1 MTDPAGAAASSR
13 PSPQVVAGRY
23 QVLRKIGSGG
33 MGAVYLAKQI
43 GVGNQ
48 VALKFLP
55 AHLSDDAQLRRRFE
69 REAALS
75 LEVRH
80 PGAAQLLDSGVDTDG
95 QLYLAFE
102 YVEGEDLSALLDR
115 EGALSFEDATAL
127 TCKVA
132 EVLAFAHAKGVV
144 HRDIKPENIRVRR
157 DLAGLHVKV
166 LDFGI
171 ARLVDEVGTKL
182 TIDGGVAGTPR
193 YMAPEQIAAGTI
205 DARTDIYALG
215 LVLFEAVTGREA
227 FTRETTSQLMWAQ
240 LNDPVP
246 AVVEVQP
253 LRDYPALDAVIA
265 QACAKEPSG
274 RFASAQA
281 LVEAL
286 KALQVP
292 QWWGVPVP
300 VVRRSRANPTLP
312 GGLNSGTPGGA
323 SQRDPVQL
331 PRPGRKTF
339 LQIRASAW
347 VAMAVGG
354 LALALAG
361 AALWVALDQ
370 RKSAMPANGQRLQD
384 GSMALPP
391 GLAASTPTVTRPV
404 PEPPD
409 AVPAAT
415 RPVVPAKGGA
425 SAPPAPA
432 APPVTLQMPAQPA
445 TPASGKGAAVLPAK
459 PATAAAAE
467 GEVPECSQLAIYDTP
482 MTRMPVPE
490 LERRAA
496 AMKYMSPSM
505 MANQL
510 KTLKATVETFHPDQR
525 ECTYR
530 AMLIR
535 VVLNEKV
542 VLASSPTLWGHSRD
556 VPELERLFLEQPLRN
571 DWTAAQRKDVLRQVE
586 TIFIANLQKDA
597 PGDDVYWR
605 RMYYGILVACELTD
619 EARAKVGAPR
629 IGENNCLKI
638 KPAGT

>member
-1 MTDPAGAAASSR
+1 MTDPTGAAASSR
-13 PSPQVVAGRY
+13 PSLQVVAGRY

-55 AHLSDDAQLRRRFE
+55 AHLSDDAQLRRRFV

-80 PGAAQLLDSGVDTDG
+80 PGAAQLLDSGVDSDG

-102 YVEGEDLSALLDR
+102 YVEGEDLSAMLDR
-115 EGALSFEDATAL
+115 EGALSFEDAIAL

-171 ARLVDEVGTKL
+171 ARLVDEMGTKL
-182 TIDGGVAGTPR
+182 TIEGGVAGTPR

-253 LRDYPALDAVIA
+253 LRDSPELDAVIA
-265 QACAKEPSG
+265 QACAKEPSE

-286 KALQVP
+286 KAMQVP

-300 VVRRSRANPTLP
+300 VVRRARANPSLS
-312 GGLNSGTPGGA
+312 GALNGGTPSGA

-347 VAMAVGG
+347 AAIAVGG
-354 LALALAG
+354 IAVALAG

-370 RKSAMPANGQRLQD
+370 RKPAMPADGQRL
-384 GSMALPP
+384 
-391 GLAASTPTVTRPV
+391 
-404 PEPPD
+404 PD
-409 AVPAAT
+409 AVPASAAS
-415 RPVVPAKGGA
+415 PVQLGPVLPAKGGA
-425 SAPPAPA
+425 LAPTAPV
-432 APPVTLQMPAQPA
+432 APPVTSQMPVQPA
-445 TPASGKGAAVLPAK
+445 TPASGKGAAGLPAK

-542 VLASSPTLWGHSRD
+542 VITSSPTLWGHSRE

-571 DWTAAQRKDVLRQVE
+571 DWTDAQRKDVLRQVE

-605 RMYYGILVACELTD
+605 RMYLGLLVACELTD

>member
-1 MTDPAGAAASSR
+1 MTDSADTAASSR
-13 PSPQVVAGRY
+13 PSLQVVAGRY

-55 AHLSDDAQLRRRFE
+55 AHLSDDTQLRRRFE

-80 PGAAQLLDSGVDTDG
+80 PGAAQLLDSGVDSDG

-102 YVEGEDLSALLDR
+102 YVDGEDLSALLDR
-115 EGALSFEDATAL
+115 EGALSFEDAVGL

-265 QACAKEPSG
+265 QACAKESSG

-300 VVRRSRANPTLP
+300 VVRRARANPTLS
-312 GGLNSGTPGGA
+312 GGLNGGTPGGA

-347 VAMAVGG
+347 LAMAVGG

-409 AVPAAT
+409 EVPAAP

-445 TPASGKGAAVLPAK
+445 TPASGKGAAGLPAK
-459 PATAAAAE
+459 PAAAAAAE

-496 AMKYMSPSM
+496 SMKYMSPSM

-571 DWTAAQRKDVLRQVE
+571 DWTSAQRKDVLRQVE